1 MLGGHAMRML
11 MVVSYSVGPLREDQA
26 LRDKV
31 WKEIV
36 EVLKVQEPMI
46 KDLVRV

>member
-1 MLGGHAMRML
+1 MSML
-11 MVVSYSVGPLREDQA
+11 MFVSCSAGPLREDKA

-36 EVLKVQEPMI
+36 EVLKAQEPMI